1 MPHYTERPWWTVE
14 DAAKLLRVNVHTLYR
29 AVARNDFPHQKIGKY
44 IKIPAQAL
52 LLTPLPDP
60 IVKRVFPCRYEQL
73 ELPLEP
79 PPVPVR
85 LYRDGSPRRPWAY
98 EDALW
103 RTQKKRVDKG
113 ATDKN

>member
-1 MPHYTERPWWTVE
+1 VPRYTDRPWWTVE

-29 AVARNDFPHQKIGKY
+29 AVARNDFPHQKIGPY
-44 IKIPAQAL
+44 IKIPAEAL

-60 IVKRVFPCRYEQL
+60 IVQRVLRTQVKDEQL
-73 ELPLEP
+73 ELPLDP

-85 LYRDGSPRRPWAY
+85 LYRDGSPIRPWGY

-103 RTQKKRVDKG
+103 RTNKK
-113 ATDKN
+113 